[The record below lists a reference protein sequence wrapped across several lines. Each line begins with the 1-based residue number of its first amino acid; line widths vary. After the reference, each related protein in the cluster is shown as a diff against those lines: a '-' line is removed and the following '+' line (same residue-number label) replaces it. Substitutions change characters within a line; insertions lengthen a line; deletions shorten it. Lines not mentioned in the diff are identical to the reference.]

1 MTTEPVPEPTHA
13 TPKPEPKA
21 DAQPAP
27 APTERL
33 AKTGATLDGIKVALG
48 SFALGALL
56 AAAGYVINRR
66 YLGGNER

>member
-1 MTTEPVPEPTHA
+1 MTPEPVPVPTQA

-33 AKTGATLDGIKVALG
+33 AKTGATLDGIGIAVL
-48 SFALGALL
+48 SFLIGAAL
-56 AAAGYVINRR
+56 AAAGYGLNRR
-66 YLGGNER
+66 YLGGNGR